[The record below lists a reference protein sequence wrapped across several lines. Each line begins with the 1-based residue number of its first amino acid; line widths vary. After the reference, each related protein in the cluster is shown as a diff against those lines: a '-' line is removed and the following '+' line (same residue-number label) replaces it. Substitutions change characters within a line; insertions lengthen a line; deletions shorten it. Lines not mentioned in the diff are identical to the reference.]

1 MKINKETIQKLN
13 PLFQA
18 IVEGKDIQVTSG
30 DGWMD
35 IDLDGEGINAST
47 LISCPQC
54 YRIKPEA
61 KYRSFKNAKECWQE
75 MSKHQ
80 PFGWIKCKEGYF
92 SIVYVNDEYAGLGD
106 RYDSSILLASKNSYT
121 DNTFAD
127 GTPFG
132 IKEEEQLWSLCVS
145 NSV

>member
-18 IVEGKDIQVTSG
+18 IVEGKAIQVTSG

>member
-1 MKINKETIQKLN
+1 MKINKEIIQKLN

-35 IDLDGEGINAST
+35 IGFDGEGINAST
-47 LISCPQC
+47 LIACPEF

-61 KYRSFKNAKECWQE
+61 KYRPFRNAEECWKK
-75 MSKHQ
+75 MLSHH
-80 PFGWIKCKEGYF
+80 PFGWIVDEDSYRSIAICDDVSIEVPTFVDDDFVISFKEAMDGY
-92 SIVYVNDEYAGLGD
+92 
-106 RYDSSILLASKNSYT
+106 
-121 DNTFAD
+121 TFAD

-132 IKEEEQLWSLCVS
+132 IKEEE
-145 NSV
+145 

>member
-1 MKINKETIQKLN
+1 MTINKEIIRRTSFFL
-13 PLFQA
+13 QA
-18 IVEGKDIQVTSG
+18 IVEGKTIQMNEGAV
-30 DGWMD
+30 WKD
-35 IDLDGEGINAST
+35 IDIDGKGIDISM
-47 LISCPQC
+47 LISCPFL
-54 YRIKPEA
+54 YRIKPEV
-61 KYRSFKNAKECWQE
+61 KYRSFKNAEECWQE

-80 PFGWIKCKEGYF
+80 PFGWIKCKQGYF

-132 IKEEEQLWSLCVS
+132 IKEEE
-145 NSV
+145 

>member
-1 MKINKETIQKLN
+1 MKINKEIIQKLN

-18 IVEGKDIQVTSG
+18 IVEGKDIQVESG

-47 LISCPQC
+47 LIACPEC

-61 KYRSFKNAKECWQE
+61 KYRPFKNKKECWQE
-75 MSKHQ
+75 MLKHQ
-80 PFGWIKCKEGYF
+80 PFGWIVDADSYC
-92 SIVYVNDEYAGLGD
+92 SISICDDVSIEVPSFVNDDFLMSFKEAMDGY
-106 RYDSSILLASKNSYT
+106 
-121 DNTFAD
+121 TFAD

-132 IKEEEQLWSLCVS
+132 IKEEE
-145 NSV
+145 

>member
-18 IVEGKDIQVTSG
+18 IAEGKTIQVESG
-30 DGWMD
+30 DDWMD
-35 IDLDGEGINAST
+35 IDFGGEGVNAST
-47 LISCPQC
+47 LITCPEC
-54 YRIKPEA
+54 YRIKPEP
-61 KYRSFKNAKECWQE
+61 KYRSFKNAEECWQE

-92 SIVYVNDEYAGLGD
+92 NIVYVTDEYVGLADKDG
-106 RYDSSILLASKNSYT
+106 SAILLASKNSYQ

-132 IKEEEQLWSLCVS
+132 IKVEE
-145 NSV
+145 

>member
-1 MKINKETIQKLN
+1 MTINKETIQKLN

-18 IVEGKDIQVTSG
+18 IVEGKAIQVTSG

-61 KYRSFKNAKECWQE
+61 KYRSFKNAEECWHE

-121 DNTFAD
+121 DNTFVD

-132 IKEEEQLWSLCVS
+132 IKEEE
-145 NSV
+145 